1 MANSNKTISIGF
13 KIEDGADGLKTLTM
27 DANAL
32 RQVMNATVEESKQL
46 QGHLVNFASVATGI
60 DSLSS
65 SFSSL
70 LAFVEDLTGAYDT
83 QKEVETQ
90 LEQVMRNTMHAR
102 EEDIQSIKD
111 FCSAQQQIGVVG
123 DEVQLA
129 GAQEMATY
137 LEKIEMPMM
146 GDATLPDLD
155 KKGSQEKTR
164 LQEINKLLAK
174 YQEQYA
180 SASEAQKNRSG
191 KKWKP

>member
-60 DSLSS
+60 DSISNTLSS
-65 SFSSL
+65 LQS
-70 LAFVEDLTGAYDT
+70 VVGDLTGAYDV
-83 QKEVETQ
+83 QAEVETQ
-90 LEQVMRNTMHAR
+90 LEQVMRNTMHAQ

-137 LEKIEMPMM
+137 LEYKSSLKSLIPVMNDML
-146 GDATLPDLD
+146 AQQYDLIP
-155 KKGSQEKTR
+155 
-164 LQEINKLLAK
+164 LI
-174 YQEQYA
+174 
-180 SASEAQKNRSG
+180 
-191 KKWKP
+191 